1 MANNYQGF
9 QFNQSAPVMQIPN
22 AQVPP
27 MQNFQQNTFF
37 PQPVGNVYSLNS
49 ATDIVNVPI
58 GPNVSVGLCLNENI
72 IHIKSLQNGAPVTL
86 SYKLTSIDGAG
97 TPASNNSPQENT
109 IDYSRFESMLDSL
122 DKRMLRFEEQIKKIQ
137 PKGGKTEWQI

>member
-9 QFNQSAPVMQIPN
+9 QFNQPAPAMPLPN

-37 PQPVGNVYSLNS
+37 PQPVGNVYSLNT

-58 GPNVSVGLCLNENI
+58 GPNISVGLCLNENI
-72 IHIKSLQNGAPVTL
+72 VHIKSLQNGAPVTL

-97 TPASNNSPQENT
+97 TPAFNSPSQEDT
-109 IDYSRFESMLDSL
+109 VDLSELEKAIHSL
-122 DKRMLRFEEQIKKIQ
+122 DQKMLRFEEEIKKIKA
-137 PKGGKTEWQI
+137 KGGKQEWQI

>member
-9 QFNQSAPVMQIPN
+9 QFNQSAPTMQIPN
-22 AQVPP
+22 AQMPP

-97 TPASNNSPQENT
+97 TPASNSSPQENT

-137 PKGGKTEWQI
+137 SKGGKTEWQI